1 MEAID
6 KTWKKLTFP
15 GYERRI
21 GKRTGMRFGE
31 IVFVY
36 QMREEEDI
44 RWHSRYHTHG
54 EGEYELHYFIQG
66 TGRFKHRGGVH
77 PIQPGTIF
85 LCGPLEMH
93 SIIVPEDTAPLTY
106 YAVLFQPGTEEAE
119 LTGLAQRLLNKGFY
133 YRIKGNYLFYF
144 EDLMEK
150 CRRNN
155 SDLLR
160 SAEHQFISFLYLL
173 TETGYEFHY
182 TDSRNHHIEKALR
195 LLQSSVFSSTTLDE
209 ISEKVGLDKSYF
221 IRLFKKKM
229 GTTPMHYLNRLKLD
243 AARTM
248 LMSTEQPIYT
258 IAEKLNYYSE
268 FHFSKAFK
276 AYTGSSPRSFR
287 KSRGDAL

>member
-1 MEAID
+1 
-6 KTWKKLTFP
+6 
-15 GYERRI
+15 
-21 GKRTGMRFGE
+21 MRFGE
-31 IVFVY
+31 IIFVY

-54 EGEYELHYFIQG
+54 EEEYELHYFIQG
-66 TGRFKHRGGVH
+66 NGRFKHRGGVH

-85 LCGPLEMH
+85 LCGPAEMH

-106 YAVLFQPGTEEAE
+106 YAVLFQPGRKEEE
-119 LTGLAQRLLNKGFY
+119 LSGLAKRLLHKRPY
-133 YRIKGNYLFYF
+133 YQIKGNYLFYF

-150 CRRNN
+150 SRQNN

-182 TDSRNHHIEKALR
+182 TDFRNHHMEKALR
-195 LLQSSVFSSTTLDE
+195 LLQSSVFSRTTLEE
-209 ISEKVGLDKSYF
+209 ISERVGLNKSYF

-229 GTTPMHYLNRLKLD
+229 GITPMQYLKRLKLD

-248 LMSTEQPIYT
+248 LMSTEQPIYS

-276 AYTGSSPRSFR
+276 AHAGISPRAFR
-287 KSRGDAL
+287 HTRGDAV